1 MGNNNAIRDAL
12 IAAGVMPVSTKQRFN
27 SFRAYF
33 ANTDIKAELAAAR
46 MPESK
51 QVKLEDFQ
59 SSEQLV
65 DFTNLV
71 RNRLYRSNVS
81 NGLKDRYIA
90 LLESNMLRAGLSLPN
105 NKPVSSEVSNE
116 TIGDKSI

>member
-12 IAAGVMPVSTKQRFN
+12 IAAGVLPGGTKQRFN

-33 ANTDIKAELAAAR
+33 ANTDIKAELEAAR

-59 SSEQLV
+59 SSEQLI

-90 LLESNMLRAGLSLPN
+90 LLESNMLRAGLNLPN
-105 NKPVSSEVSNE
+105 NKSVRSEVSNE
-116 TIGDKSI
+116 IIGDKSE

>member
-12 IAAGVMPVSTKQRFN
+12 IAAGVMPSSTKQRFN

-33 ANTDIKAELAAAR
+33 ANTDIKAELEAAR

-59 SSEQLV
+59 NAEQLV

-116 TIGDKSI
+116 TIGDKSE